1 MLAGVR
7 VPTLVLNAK
16 NDPFLPARHLPRLAE
31 VSAMVLLEQPAE
43 GGHVG
48 FAAGAFPG
56 NLDWL
61 PRRLLAFFGEHRN
74 PLR

>member
-1 MLAGVR
+1 
-7 VPTLVLNAK
+7 LN
-16 NDPFLPARHLPRLAE
+16 PAPYRAPRWLR
-31 VSAMVLLEQPAE
+31 

-61 PRRLLAFFGEHRN
+61 PQRLLAFFNEHAR
-74 PLR
+74 PMR

>member
-1 MLAGVR
+1 LSFPSG
-7 VPTLVLNAK
+7 
-16 NDPFLPARHLPRLAE
+16 
-31 VSAMVLLEQPAE
+31 E

-48 FAAGAFPG
+48 FVGGAFPG

-61 PRRLLAFFGEHRN
+61 PQRLLAFFGEHAQ

>member
-1 MLAGVR
+1 
-7 VPTLVLNAK
+7 
-16 NDPFLPARHLPRLAE
+16 
-31 VSAMVLLEQPAE
+31 MVQLEQPEE

-48 FAAGAFPG
+48 FASGAFPG

-61 PRRLLAFFGEHRN
+61 PQRLLAFFGEKLDGEGLR